1 MRNSGTYELEELVSD
16 IDGSTAYRIADP
28 DTAGSW
34 ERAKRVPS
42 ADIQWTCED
51 DDESD
56 DLEISITATALAILV
71 SRAGSHCPGCPG
83 ECGR

>member
-1 MRNSGTYELEELVSD
+1 MRNPGTYELQELTSD

-34 ERAKRVPS
+34 ERAQRVPS
-42 ADIQWTCED
+42 ADIQWSAET

-56 DLEISITATALAILV
+56 DLELSITATALVILV
-71 SRAGSHCPGCPG
+71 ERAGRHCPSCEGCA
-83 ECGR
+83 R